1 MGIAVPRLRVHAES
15 GDSESMGEV
24 TSISIGYGLH
34 QAWILTAIFG
44 AQIVFGIAPASSNAP
59 SDIMPI
65 SLVVNL
71 ATLLA
76 CGIAGQRLIRFVVD
90 RRIAF
95 AAAGICCAG
104 TLLILVY
111 NPASSLQLAID
122 VTAGVLSGF
131 GSAVLLLFWGTAFAR
146 LDLTSIIMNTA
157 LAVLVSAVAYALL
170 LVIPAPVSGLLC
182 ALIPLAEAALVWQ
195 HTPLPYTQRREV
207 PIFSNLSIRT
217 GAYFMLMGVPMVFFG
232 LALGYLRQTAS
243 FRLIGVA
250 PWQEQVPAIII
261 SALIASLVLVIAL
274 NVMASDRI
282 DDLIRPI
289 VPLVAIGVLVVPVT
303 TTLPFNAAS
312 WTVIVAYFVFEAL
325 MWIMLASFAQHYR
338 VSPLVV
344 FGIGRGALGVG
355 TFFGLRLSRYLYN
368 TTIDTGMFAGIMLV
382 CLVFAVVML
391 PHVHDVR
398 KAVSNF
404 SLTPEAAAAVLERVN
419 ANLPESEPTVATAP
433 KGAAETE
440 TETGPAQ
447 SPAGTGDEPEHHQ
460 GGVYRKK
467 CESVADTYLL
477 SNRESEVLFY
487 LGKGFNAAYLQE
499 KLFISEGTAK
509 THIRHIY
516 GKTGVHSQQELMR
529 LIDDTKVA

>member
-1 MGIAVPRLRVHAES
+1 MEIAVPRLRAHGEHDDKES
-15 GDSESMGEV
+15 TGEI
-24 TSISIGYGLH
+24 TSLSVGYGLH
-34 QAWILTAIFG
+34 QAWVLTAIFG
-44 AQIVFGIAPASSNAP
+44 ATIVFGVAPASSNVP

-65 SLVVNL
+65 SLLTNL
-71 ATLLA
+71 LTLLV
-76 CGIAGQRLIRFVVD
+76 CGAVGPALIRFVVD
-90 RRIAF
+90 RRVAF

-104 TLLILVY
+104 TLLIPVY
-111 NPASSLQLAID
+111 DPASSLQLVID
-122 VTAGVLSGF
+122 VAAGVLSGF

-157 LAVLVSAVAYALL
+157 VSVLVAAAAYALIIA
-170 LVIPAPVSGLLC
+170 IPAPVSGLLT

-207 PIFSNLSIRT
+207 PLFSNLSIRT
-217 GAYFMLMGVPMVFFG
+217 SAYFALMGIPMVFFG
-232 LALGYLRQTAS
+232 IALGDLRQTAS
-243 FRLIGVA
+243 FRLIDVA
-250 PWQEQVPAIII
+250 PWQDQVPAILI
-261 SALIASLVLVIAL
+261 SALIAALILTIAL
-274 NVMASDRI
+274 NIMASDRI

-289 VPLVAIGVLVVPVT
+289 MPLVAIGVLAVPGAT
-303 TTLPFNAAS
+303 TAPFNIAS
-312 WTVIVAYFVFEAL
+312 WTVITAYFIFEAL

-344 FGIGRGALGVG
+344 FGVGRGSLAAG
-355 TFFGLRLSRYLYN
+355 TFFGLRLSRYLYD
-368 TTIDTGMFAGIMLV
+368 TTMDASFFAGIMLV

-398 KAVSNF
+398 KAVSAF
-404 SLTPEAAAAVLERVN
+404 SLTPESAAALLERINAGLPEREPAQAERADAAKTDGAAAA
-419 ANLPESEPTVATAP
+419 ASDAKDA
-433 KGAAETE
+433 GA
-440 TETGPAQ
+440 
-447 SPAGTGDEPEHHQ
+447 HRQ

-529 LIDDTKVA
+529 LIDDTVVD